1 MYLCVPLNNPRDL
14 HLHIAYHY
22 DEMYVNNASPY
33 KPDELPPRIC
43 SSPLS
48 LDPSTRNTPL
58 KTTCRFIYLFFTRHY
73 IKRLF
78 GSCLPIYW
86 LKVWEQPIDGS
97 LNRTCMRRMR
107 AYRESVTF
115 HIKGKNA
122 PQRIGLMEIDEIT
135 RSSLTTV
142 TRNKWYR
149 RYAFSVGTFLS
160 LASLKLVRG
169 CQNG

>member
-1 MYLCVPLNNPRDL
+1 MTSATYLCVPLNNPGDL

-58 KTTCRFIYLFFTRHY
+58 KTTCRFIYLFFTRHF

-78 GSCLPIYW
+78 GYCLPIYW
-86 LKVWEQPIDGS
+86 FKVWEQPIDGS

-107 AYRESVTF
+107 AYRERHLPYQRKKRAAKDRIDGDRRNNTF
-115 HIKGKNA
+115 KFNDSNSK
-122 PQRIGLMEIDEIT
+122 
-135 RSSLTTV
+135 
-142 TRNKWYR
+142 
-149 RYAFSVGTFLS
+149 
-160 LASLKLVRG
+160 
-169 CQNG
+169 